1 LRLAPRPG
9 QGESTPQRKA
19 PLDSLGL
26 EPDERVALSTHRA
39 CLLLAGTKLLQHSSG
54 AQPRSLQPPQQG
66 AALGVVVRTAF
77 QSSQGALMR
86 TILFSSQR
94 ATGNTKEVLV
104 FVPFLPAA
112 TLTPTLTLP
121 LTPTPTPN

>member
-1 LRLAPRPG
+1 MRLAPRPG

-94 ATGNTKEVLV
+94 ATGNTKEV
-104 FVPFLPAA
+104 PA